1 MPKKLKKRVSQRDI
15 ARILGINVSTV
26 SRALNGLEGVS
37 PALQEMWHPFESLK
51 FINKK
56 VHELTFSTKSGQ
68 IINYI

>member
-37 PALQEMWHPFESLK
+37 PALRDEIVRVANDHSYRPNPFA
-51 FINKK
+51 
-56 VHELTFSTKSGQ
+56 TSGDVAPF
-68 IINYI
+68 